1 MRKKTLH
8 DLKDLKGKI
17 VLVRVDF
24 NVPIE
29 NGKVTNN
36 ARIVAALPTIEYLIK
51 NEAKVILLSHL
62 GRIKTEEDKK
72 TKSLKSVAMEFT
84 KASTHAI
91 NFVAYTRGKKVEE
104 AINNMENGSIM
115 MIENTRFEDVKN
127 NILVNYESKNDE
139 KLGKY

>member
-72 TKSLKSVAMEFT
+72 TKSLKSVAMEF
-84 KASTHAI
+84 
-91 NFVAYTRGKKVEE
+91 NDFVFLSSSVFIPPR
-104 AINNMENGSIM
+104 
-115 MIENTRFEDVKN
+115 
-127 NILVNYESKNDE
+127 
-139 KLGKY
+139 